1 MLLKLPKTSDDFSTV
16 QTERPHRSR
25 LNNVKKCP
33 SNQNIALFFR
43 SNPLTVALC
52 RLHSLEHKFR
62 TKIEIMY
69 AIESDDFF

>member
-25 LNNVKKCP
+25 INNVKKCP

-52 RLHSLEHKFR
+52 RLHLKFR
-62 TKIEIMY
+62 TKIEITY